1 MIHVD
6 INQEIQ
12 NAIIRHTKNICGSLA
27 SKYNFDVQDAITHI
41 TNNNIGVYNDKFNE
55 KVGIFQNSHS
65 DILNNRPSNEQS
77 EPEKKKRGRPKK
89 VIDEVKDDKPKK
101 KRGRPK
107 KENKVTIVDD
117 TDEEIEVVKPSTE
130 DLIAA
135 SMIDVSNE
143 HDGEPDGEEKDG
155 EEKDGEEKDG
165 ELKEE
170 NVSYE
175 EKEINVVEWNWK
187 GDTYLKDD
195 NNNVYCS
202 NTHEIIGR
210 YSQENDSIVS

>member
-1 MIHVD
+1 MIYSV
-6 INQEIQ
+6 INQEIE
-12 NAIIRHTKNICGSLA
+12 NAIIRHTNNICSSLA
-27 SKYNFDVQDAITHI
+27 TKYNFDVQEAITYI
-41 TNNNIGVYNDKFNE
+41 TNNNIDIHNE
-55 KVGIFQNSHS
+55 KLNEKLGVFNNAGDI
-65 DILNNRPSNEQS
+65 ILNSGISTEHR

-89 VIDEVKDDKPKK
+89 NVDEVKEDKPKK

-117 TDEEIEVVKPSTE
+117 TDDEDVVEKPSTE

-135 SMIDVSNE
+135 SMSDVSNE
-143 HDGEPDGEEKDG
+143 EDPDA
-155 EEKDGEEKDG
+155 
-165 ELKEE
+165 ELKAED
-170 NVSYE
+170 VSYE

-187 GDTYLKDD
+187 GDKYLKDD

-210 YSQENDSIVS
+210 YSPENDSIVS

>member
-1 MIHVD
+1 MIHFD

-12 NAIIRHTKNICGSLA
+12 NAIIRHTENICRSLA
-27 SKYNFDVQDAITHI
+27 SKYNFDVQDAITYI

-55 KVGIFQNSHS
+55 KVGIFQNCHS
-65 DILNNRPSNEQS
+65 DILNNRHSNEQS

-89 VIDEVKDDKPKK
+89 VIDELTDDKPKK

-117 TDEEIEVVKPSTE
+117 TDEETEVVKPSTE

-135 SMIDVSNE
+135 SMVDVLNE
-143 HDGEPDGEEKDG
+143 HDGEPDGEEKDA
-155 EEKDGEEKDG
+155 

-170 NVSYE
+170 EVSYQ

-187 GDTYLKDD
+187 GDKYLKDD

-202 NTHEIIGR
+202 NTHEIIGK
-210 YSQENDSIVS
+210 YSPENDSIVS